1 MNVLRRPRPTL
12 PAPEVWPEVEL
23 PSAVMSALDGAR
35 LHERAAGDTERFAVS
50 LAVAGL
56 PFMDSPE
63 RAATVLAKSFPEL
76 QARQVE
82 AATDYLRR
90 IVRRRKRE
98 LRKQQR
104 GTGFVHRW
112 KDDL

>member
-1 MNVLRRPRPTL
+1 MMSVLRRPRATRPT
-12 PAPEVWPEVEL
+12 PEVAPEVEL
-23 PSAVMSALDGAR
+23 PSSVMRALDGAR
-35 LHERAAGDTERFAVS
+35 LHERAASDTERFAVS

-63 RAATVLAKSFPEL
+63 QAATALAKSFPEL
-76 QARQVE
+76 QPRQVE
-82 AATDYLRR
+82 AADYLRR
-90 IVRRRKRE
+90 VIRLRKRE

-112 KDDL
+112 KEGL

>member
-1 MNVLRRPRPTL
+1 MRPT
-12 PAPEVWPEVEL
+12 PEVAPEVEL
-23 PSAVMSALDGAR
+23 PASVMRALEGAR
-35 LHERAAGDTERFAVS
+35 LHERASSDTERFAVS

-63 RAATVLAKSFPEL
+63 QAATALAKSFPEL
-76 QARQVE
+76 QPRQVE

-90 IVRRRKRE
+90 IIRLRKRE